1 MNKFF
6 TRIFSLLLFCCWGFT
21 YVIGQTNPTPIS
33 TFPYTQNFNGIS
45 AYPVG
50 WQGWDIG
57 GSLSTTV
64 TTAVPSGDRVFTA
77 SVLNSSNANSV
88 GLYNSDR
95 LGLLSTGSA
104 IRAIAFALNTTG
116 HTGIQ
121 IKYNVATQR
130 SPGRIGSFYLQY
142 RVGAS
147 GTFTTISSSVY
158 ENTGTTNTGNNG
170 NFIDSTTITVT
181 LPSACENKA
190 IVQLRWVMCDKS
202 GSGDRPGF
210 SIDNVQV
217 TVAPTSCTAPTSTVS
232 DFITN
237 SVPSTNSIDLEWTN
251 GNGAGRVV
259 YINSSNSFTDP
270 SAGADPT
277 ANTTYSGGQQVIYN
291 GTGSSPITVDNL
303 LPNTTY
309 YFKGYEYCSPDRVYN
324 NSGVVENIT
333 TDVGS
338 NIILTESSTYGPFCS
353 GNNQI
358 INVAF
363 DKVGTFNGEFKVQ
376 ISDANG
382 IFSTNT
388 SVNIIGTGSA
398 SPITAT
404 IPMST
409 LAGSGYRVRVINADP
424 ITFGDNNGS
433 NIVINTIPTIPTSTV
448 PSPVCEGNSISVTA
462 SGSTNALSY
471 TFWDAATGG
480 NQVTTGVSG
489 NTLTLDNNTPAG
501 SYTYYIQ
508 AENGTCVS
516 ERQEVTLEVI
526 EQPDMPVGA
535 FTYSN
540 NTSCGPVTVS
550 FDEGYYFQYS
560 SNGTST
566 SLPTSSSL
574 TLNESGKVY
583 ARAFNGSCW
592 SDAVESDFIEIF
604 QPVSIT
610 TQPTNVSIPSNGSG
624 QLSVIA
630 NHVSSYQW
638 QINDG
643 CGWTDIIGATS
654 NSYVINNPSLDMSN
668 ITYRVLLTGNG
679 ICPNIYSQAA
689 ALTVTEG
696 VNSIWKNDLDGTLNS
711 NAAVTSGHI
720 YDANY
725 LSSPSLSSYGIT
737 TASYS
742 GRYGGSNWSTTSS
755 VNTNKYLQLSISV
768 QAGESVDFD
777 TLVATF
783 QSSGTGPT
791 QFQVRS
797 SLDSYSSTIY
807 TSSHTGTTTYDIPL
821 NKKNVTGTFTI
832 RIYGYNAG
840 ANTGTFS
847 INDFDL
853 KGNRV
858 ETCTPPT
865 ITQQPNAISPCYKTM
880 SVETSSP
887 SATYQ
892 WEIKTPSST
901 QYERILSCTPNTIG
915 GQTSQ
920 LEIIGTIPVGT
931 KYRVK
936 VTADNCTAISDSIE
950 YTGNASVSLSNEI
963 GDIILDADPCD
974 ANGWTYYSSA
984 SNPGQYLFAIN
995 WAPSGTISASN
1006 QNAKDVA
1013 QVKISLN
1020 NDFFSNEDV
1029 INGDYF
1035 ATYTMRRYWNVD
1047 ASSFDEPV
1055 NVIFPYLNSEIQE
1068 IVDAAQT
1075 YASNQVGS
1083 RYEGFKWF
1091 KIEGQSFEPISSI
1104 VTPVNIINSIPL
1116 TDVASTSNNITY
1128 AQFNGITSFSGGT
1141 GATGVGPLI
1150 NDPLPVELLYFNASC
1165 QNSSLTLDW
1174 ATASE
1179 KNADKFI
1186 VEGSNDGIAFENIGS
1201 VLAYGNSNSLK
1212 EYEYKVNEP
1221 KHKYYRLLQ
1230 IDFDGTQEY
1239 FKIVS
1244 APCDLSQ
1251 NMIAARYASNEGIIV
1266 EIQSSKNKEMTLT
1279 LTSTNGQNILNQK
1292 IDVQAGSQRLVLS
1305 TEKLPKG
1312 IYIISVGNAYQ
1323 QQTSKLSVY

>member
-1 MNKFF
+1 MVCCLGWTEIQAVTLVNESF
-6 TRIFSLLLFCCWGFT
+6 TTSPLPSGWSSVNVNYESGTGGYYRFAGNAGVITSPVFTTWSNYENINVAFSVAKYGSAANGPLTLDVSNDGGATWTAFT
-21 YVIGQTNPTPIS
+21 ADSPIPSSS
-33 TFPYTQNFNGIS
+33 TYQSASINIPNGI
-45 AYPVG
+45 
-50 WQGWDIG
+50 I
-57 GSLSTTV
+57 
-64 TTAVPSGDRVFTA
+64 
-77 SVLNSSNANSV
+77 SSNMRIRLTSANSPSEKRFRNLV
-88 GLYNSDR
+88 ITGDLKALCSAPSNS
-95 LGLLSTGSA
+95 T
-104 IRAIAFALNTTG
+104 
-116 HTGIQ
+116 
-121 IKYNVATQR
+121 
-130 SPGRIGSFYLQY
+130 
-142 RVGAS
+142 
-147 GTFTTISSSVY
+147 
-158 ENTGTTNTGNNG
+158 
-170 NFIDSTTITVT
+170 
-181 LPSACENKA
+181 
-190 IVQLRWVMCDKS
+190 
-202 GSGDRPGF
+202 
-210 SIDNVQV
+210 
-217 TVAPTSCTAPTSTVS
+217 S

-237 SVPSTNSIDLEWTN
+237 SVASTNSIDLGWTN
-251 GNGAGRVV
+251 GNGVGRV
-259 YINSSNSFTDP
+259 IKMNTSNSFTNLSDGVNP
-270 SAGADPT
+270 TASAGYA
-277 ANTTYSGGQQVIYN
+277 GGEQVVYN
-291 GTGSSPITVDNL
+291 GTGSGPITITGL

-324 NSGVVENIT
+324 NSGVV
-333 TDVGS
+333 G
-338 NIILTESSTYGPFCS
+338 NIITEAGDNTIYTDEVGFGPFCS
-353 GNNQI
+353 GVDNP
-358 INVAF
+358 INVEF
-363 DKVGTFNGEFKVQ
+363 LSDGDFEDEFKVQ

-382 IFSTNT
+382 NFPGNT
-388 SVNIIGTGSA
+388 EDNIIGTGST
-398 SPITAT
+398 SPISAIIPASTSTGTGYLIRVVNTTPPT
-404 IPMST
+404 IGNT
-409 LAGSGYRVRVINADP
+409 NGSGISINA
-424 ITFGDNNGS
+424 T
-433 NIVINTIPTIPTSTV
+433 PTTPTSTV
-448 PSPVCEGNSISVTA
+448 PAAVCQGNSIAVTA
-462 SGSTNALSY
+462 SGSTGATAY
-471 TFWDAATGG
+471 TFWDSNIGG
-480 NQVTTGVSG
+480 NQVFSGVTG
-489 NTLTLDNNTPAG
+489 NTLTLDNSTLAG
-501 SYTYYIQ
+501 VYTYFIQ
-508 AENGTCVS
+508 AENGSCVS
-516 ERQEVTLEVI
+516 ARQEVTLEVI

-840 ANTGTFS
+840 QSGGTFS
-847 INDFDL
+847 INDFEFN
-853 KGNRV
+853 GSITEV
-858 ETCTPPT
+858 CTPPT
-865 ITQQPNAISPCYKTM
+865 IIKQPNPISPCYKTM

-936 VTADNCTAISDSIE
+936 VTADNCTTISDSIE
-950 YTGNASVSLSNEI
+950 YTGNISISLSNEV

-974 ANGWTYYSSA
+974 ANGWTYYSST
-984 SNPGQYLFAIN
+984 SNPSEYLFAIN

-1013 QVKISLN
+1013 QVILSLN
-1020 NDFFSNEDV
+1020 NDFFSNEEV
-1029 INGDYF
+1029 INGDHF

-1047 ASSFDEPV
+1047 ATSFDEPV
-1055 NVIFPYLNSEIQE
+1055 NVIFPYLQNE
-1068 IVDAAQT
+1068 VDEVIEAAQN
-1075 YASNQVGS
+1075 YISDNPDAH
-1083 RYEGFKWF
+1083 YEGFKWF
-1091 KIEGQSFEPISSI
+1091 KLDGQSFAPTSDI
-1104 VTPVNIINSIPL
+1104 VTPININNSIEL
-1116 TDVASTSNNITY
+1116 INVGSTMNGEY
-1128 AQFNGITSFSGGT
+1128 VAQFNGITSFSGGT
-1141 GATGVGPLI
+1141 GATGIGPLI
-1150 NDPLPVELLYFNASC
+1150 NDPLPVTLLYFVANC
-1165 QNSSLTLDW
+1165 QSNDVLLSW
-1174 ATASE
+1174 ATATE
-1179 KNADKFI
+1179 KNADRFV
-1186 VEGSNDGIAFENIGS
+1186 VEASNDGIEFASIGEILANGQS
-1201 VLAYGNSNSLK
+1201 NVLQSYQFLVNASTYSYFRLK
-1212 EYEYKVNEP
+1212 E
-1221 KHKYYRLLQ
+1221 
-1230 IDFDGTQEY
+1230 IDFDGSVEI
-1239 FKIVS
+1239 FKIIEN
-1244 APCDLSQ
+1244 PCIELQDAV
-1251 NMIAARYASNEGIIV
+1251 NARYSPSEGFVVDIV
-1266 EIQSSKNKEMTLT
+1266 SSKSKKLQLSITAI
-1279 LTSTNGQNILNQK
+1279 NGQNILNKKLDIQYG
-1292 IDVQAGSQRLVLS
+1292 AQRLVYP
-1305 TEKLPKG
+1305 TETLPKG
-1312 IYIISVGNAYQ
+1312 IYILTIGDDSHLKS
-1323 QQTSKLSVY
+1323 TKLSVY